1 MKIYYM
7 IFLAI
12 ILLLLQ
18 ACACECK
25 NQKSEA
31 EKKVFAGAEK
41 KEQPELE
48 KTALDNK
55 QKTELPGSTNI
66 NTSTI
71 GRPETVKL
79 KFPSEPP
86 ELTPEQERA
95 REKAL
100 NQINVPVKSN

>member
-12 ILLLLQ
+12 VIFLLQ

-31 EKKVFAGAEK
+31 EKKGFAGAEK
-41 KEQPELE
+41 KEQQELE
-48 KTALDNK
+48 KTALDNN
-55 QKTELPGSTNI
+55 QKTELLGSMNI

-71 GRPETVKL
+71 GLPETVKL

-86 ELTPEQERA
+86 ELTPEQERK
-95 REKAL
+95 REETL
-100 NQINVPVKSN
+100 NQINVPIKSN